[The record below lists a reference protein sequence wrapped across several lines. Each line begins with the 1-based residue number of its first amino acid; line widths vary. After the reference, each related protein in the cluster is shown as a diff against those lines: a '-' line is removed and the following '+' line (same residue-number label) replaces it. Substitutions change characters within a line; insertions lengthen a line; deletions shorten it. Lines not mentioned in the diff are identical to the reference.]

1 METKEKVTTQEEI
14 KFFEG
19 TREEWLNKV
28 ADFIY
33 DEIKKEFVCEV
44 ERDKIKL
51 SVGFMPKGNAKA
63 IGICHYENHSEGDYR
78 EIFICPTRSGTSLAN
93 SIETAQI
100 VAHEVTHA
108 ILPVGTGHNRRF
120 SKIIIDYLG
129 AEGIPTATVSG
140 AKFTL
145 LVQDFIKELGLL
157 PHYALKQQEGKGSTT
172 VAVRCTGAEACI
184 GASDKSIAQGWGLI
198 SRVSMAVYKKVGNN
212 FRCMAC
218 GSETVVEL
226 PINLRKDYQ

>member
-1 METKEKVTTQEEI
+1 METKSKDEI

-19 TREEWLNKV
+19 NREEWLNKV

-33 DEIKKEFVCEV
+33 DKIEEEFVCEV
-44 ERDKIKL
+44 DRDKIKL
-51 SVGFMPKGNAKA
+51 SIGFMPKGNAKA
-63 IGICHYENHSEGDYR
+63 IGICHYEEMSEGDYR
-78 EIFICPTRSGTSLAN
+78 EIFICPTRTGTSLAQ

-108 ILPVGTGHNRRF
+108 VLPTGTGHGPKF
-120 SKIIIDYLG
+120 KKIIMDYLG
-129 AEGIPTATVSG
+129 ATGIPTATVSG
-140 AKFTL
+140 PQFTL
-145 LVQDFIKELGLL
+145 LVQDFIQELGLL
-157 PHYALKQQEGKGSTT
+157 PHYALKQKEGAGSTT
-172 VAVRCTGAEACI
+172 VAVRCTGAEACV

-198 SRVSMAVYKKVGNN
+198 SRVSMAVYKKVGDN